1 MYNTKIHHKKKSRMN
16 DIKRD
21 DIDAAVCRL
30 NGLFYTMEDTKVFLS
45 STEFNK
51 NNSTRFI
58 CWLISFNILSPNY
71 EQWPE
76 QLFNLYTK
84 YSKMVKLFIKD
95 INNPLSD
102 VPSKSA
108 VIIESD
114 VTRGIH
120 WFQTLAADLQ
130 LSDYYTS
137 DAELRTIRMFAV
149 MSHESISYSY
159 TQGHDRYMFVN
170 LLLGLDFVAH
180 SGLTCDFA
188 EAISFYLAREF
199 ISMTAI
205 SKYLDNVTETEDHF
219 LYMDKEFAKVAPE
232 IMHQLSIVGQS
243 SIHFALR
250 WELLLFADEYDIKR
264 LLFLWDQILYEK
276 KIYKKFLFALCV
288 AHIQQIPPALPGEI
302 MVEKIQTFRNW
313 NVQKILS
320 NTNNYLKTTKK
331 PRFKL
336 TYTVYVLIIIVFLLY
351 FYYLVGKTL

>member
-1 MYNTKIHHKKKSRMN
+1 MYTKTHRKKKTQMN
-16 DIKRD
+16 EIKKG

-30 NGLFYTMEDTKVFLS
+30 TGLFYTMDDTKVFLS

-58 CWLISFNILSPNY
+58 CWLISFNIISPNY
-71 EQWPE
+71 EKWSD

-84 YSKMVKLFIKD
+84 YDKMMKLFIKD
-95 INNPLSD
+95 PNNPLSD

-108 VIIESD
+108 TVIESD
-114 VTRGIH
+114 VVRGVR
-120 WFQTLAADLQ
+120 WFQSLAADLQ
-130 LSDYYTS
+130 LSEYYTS
-137 DAELRTIRMFAV
+137 DVELRTIRMFAILT
-149 MSHESISYSY
+149 HESLSYSY

-170 LLLGLDFVAH
+170 LLLALDFSAH

-188 EAISFYLAREF
+188 EAIAFYLAREF

-219 LYMDKEFAKVAPE
+219 LHMDEEFTKVAPE
-232 IMHQLSIVGQS
+232 IMHQLAIVGQS

-264 LLFLWDQILYEK
+264 LLFLWDQILNEK
-276 KIYKKFLFALCV
+276 KIYRKFLFALCV
-288 AHIQQIPPALPGEI
+288 AHIQQIPPALPGEV

-313 NVQKILS
+313 NVQKILFDA
-320 NTNNYLKTTKK
+320 NNYLKTSSK
-331 PRFKL
+331 PKFKL
-336 TYTVYVLIIIVFLLY
+336 THVVYLMIVIVALLY